1 MLKNQKYNYY
11 HIIIMIFV
19 YHNHIFIKNYVIGG
33 RQMLPCKHTA
43 FSSSL

>member
-19 YHNHIFIKNYVIGG
+19 YYNHIFIKNYVISS
-33 RQMLPCKHTA
+33 RQMLPCKHAA